1 MTRALIQAN
10 ANLTGMRRGD
20 TAEVEVT
27 DRLIKRAAN
36 GQVSILR
43 TWEVDEDQSTLA
55 ARVEAGTID
64 DAVALVDSGEA
75 SAVEVL
81 EAEQAGKNRTGLVD
95 ALEKRATVD
104 QETAQAADGG
114 DAGVVGSDDGADG
127 AGGD

>member
-1 MTRALIQAN
+1 VTRALIQAN